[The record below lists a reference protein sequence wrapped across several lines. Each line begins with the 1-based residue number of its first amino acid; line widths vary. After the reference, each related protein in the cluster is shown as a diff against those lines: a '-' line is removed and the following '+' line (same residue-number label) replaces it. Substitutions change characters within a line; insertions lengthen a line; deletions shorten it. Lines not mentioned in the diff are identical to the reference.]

1 MMLDRLKNR
10 LKDEDYD
17 LSFQEFI
24 KRLNIEEDFKK
35 YEDAYIKEAVHIFDF
50 KVQQADTCERYKA
63 FKDSNLVLQA
73 KKNLPEYIKLI
84 VNSEVI
90 EGYRHVYNVVL
101 GVSIPVAK
109 LVAECLSD
117 IRVFTEVRNEAETD
131 RPVVLAGVY
140 SKGAL
145 STYNTYVGTLKRKMN
160 TWFCHYLSSHTLEC
174 IDGSEV
180 GNDEDWD
187 FFKDRV
193 AELLTH
199 IAIYT
204 VQGKGSGAFTIGMH
218 SIYDVAIL
226 RFILSELKTDLGIRV
241 FYDGND
247 KFNKDLYSKIFE
259 NVHFGST
266 YERCFNK
273 SALTDIGKRCYA
285 YDRIANALYNEE
297 LYLSIEGEIEADAK
311 LNKISLIA
319 DALYDKDSYLI
330 AVKGTKAE
338 KNIDQ
343 IIKSNPEYSAFY
355 SVEL

>member
-10 LKDEDYD
+10 LKDEDYN

-35 YEDAYIKEAVHIFDF
+35 YEDAYVKEAMDMFDF
-50 KVQQADTCERYKA
+50 KVRKVDVYERYKA

-84 VNSEVI
+84 TNSVVI

-101 GVSIPVAK
+101 GVNIPVAK
-109 LVAECLSD
+109 LVAECLSGMQ
-117 IRVFTEVRNEAETD
+117 VFTEVRNEAETD
-131 RPVVLAGVY
+131 RPVVLAGMY
-140 SKGAL
+140 GRGAL
-145 STYNTYVGTLKRKMN
+145 SNYNAYMGTLKRKMN

-174 IDGSEV
+174 TDGSEV

-204 VQGKGSGAFTIGMH
+204 VQDKGSGVFTIGMH

-226 RFILSELKTDLGIRV
+226 RFILSELKDVLGIRV

-247 KFNKDLYSKIFE
+247 RFNKDLYSKIFE

-297 LYLSIEGEIEADAK
+297 LYLSIEGEVEADAK

-319 DALYDKDSYLI
+319 DALYDKDYYLI

>member
-1 MMLDRLKNR
+1 
-10 LKDEDYD
+10 
-17 LSFQEFI
+17 
-24 KRLNIEEDFKK
+24 
-35 YEDAYIKEAVHIFDF
+35 
-50 KVQQADTCERYKA
+50 
-63 FKDSNLVLQA
+63 
-73 KKNLPEYIKLI
+73 
-84 VNSEVI
+84 
-90 EGYRHVYNVVL
+90 
-101 GVSIPVAK
+101 
-109 LVAECLSD
+109 
-117 IRVFTEVRNEAETD
+117 
-131 RPVVLAGVY
+131 
-140 SKGAL
+140 
-145 STYNTYVGTLKRKMN
+145 MN
-160 TWFCHYLSSHTLEC
+160 TWFRHYLSSHTLEC

-180 GNDEDWD
+180 DNDEDWD

-204 VQGKGSGAFTIGMH
+204 VQGKGSGVFIVGMH

-259 NVHFGST
+259 DVHFGST
-266 YERCFNK
+266 YERCFTK
-273 SALTDIGKRCYA
+273 SALSGIGEEYYKYNE
-285 YDRIANALYNEE
+285 IANALYDEE
-297 LYLSIEGEIEADAK
+297 LYLNLEGESDADAN

-319 DALYDKDSYLI
+319 DALYDKDYYLI